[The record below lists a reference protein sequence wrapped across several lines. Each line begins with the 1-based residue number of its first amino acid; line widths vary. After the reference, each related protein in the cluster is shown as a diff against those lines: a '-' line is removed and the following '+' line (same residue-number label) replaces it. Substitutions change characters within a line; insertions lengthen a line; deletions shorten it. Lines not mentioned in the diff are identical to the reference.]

1 MDLEGVMSKSV
12 KLSKDYREL
21 DNYVYVS
28 GVNDGPLRIS
38 DIGKVDTHAETGLGH
53 HGKFRLNDLL
63 EHYSDSQVRL
73 KKTNVPYNPHLLEI
87 FPKETRFELKYIE
100 DSKK

>member
-1 MDLEGVMSKSV
+1 MDKSI
-12 KLSKDYREL
+12 KLSEDYRKL
-21 DNYVYVS
+21 NNYIYLS
-28 GVNDGPLRIS
+28 GASDGPLRVS

-73 KKTNVPYNPHLLEI
+73 KKSNVPYNPHLLEI
-87 FPKETRFELKYIE
+87 FPNETRFELEYVE
-100 DSKK
+100 DPAK